1 MEDKGSFLS
10 RLFKRREKSLST
22 KTAPSFQ
29 KQPTQETPSL
39 SSFENRKQ
47 EREARNREQAQN
59 TFTHQVDQAVSGRV
73 VKSPP
78 GTTSLQAKEES
89 EKIAMTQTLKQASS
103 VQEKFAPK
111 GTPEE
116 RFKRLTQSQPNTEVP
131 ISSAPQKPA
140 KLQEPTEESDS
151 APPFH
156 PGTFPG
162 VDKWQP
168 GNKGEVLEEIKETPG
183 ERLRR
188 LTQSQPNT
196 EVPISSAP
204 QKPAKEKTPPL
215 QEITKPTL
223 SERKTQKIDKAT
235 LAKSLQTPTSKWGK
249 TKPPLHPGTFP
260 GVDKWQPGK
269 GAIKGEVL
277 EEIKEEVKIMP
288 KYPFRESEGEVEKN
302 KPVDTPQKELK
313 KAA

>member
-29 KQPTQETPSL
+29 KQPTQETPPL

-140 KLQEPTEESDS
+140 K
-151 APPFH
+151 
-156 PGTFPG
+156 
-162 VDKWQP
+162 
-168 GNKGEVLEEIKETPG
+168 
-183 ERLRR
+183 
-188 LTQSQPNT
+188 
-196 EVPISSAP
+196 
-204 QKPAKEKTPPL
+204 EKTPPL

-249 TKPPLHPGTFP
+249 TRPPFHPGTFP